1 MYDFSKQ
8 ISRFH
13 EDHVRL
19 TRDQQADM
27 RRRRELNLGRIET
40 GLAELGKPA
49 LVETITQGGYAQRT
63 MTQPPEAD
71 SDSRYDI
78 DLGVVFE
85 EDEAATPRTT
95 RGWVRDA
102 IARKATGMKNEPE
115 SKKKCVRVTYA
126 DGYQCDFPVFR
137 RMEEAEGWTYELAS
151 GDEWVASDPL
161 AMNLWVDERVT
172 ALSPEASGS
181 RQLRRIVRLVKYVCK
196 VHAYRT
202 DRKFP
207 AGLVATALAIEAYVA
222 RADRDDLSLRETLRS
237 LARRSKHTPV
247 MANGVQV
254 SDEKDIERIGRLIEQ
269 AVDALKALD
278 DLDAADAAAKDARKA
293 WRSVFRHSF
302 FDEPVEATKGL
313 AAALET
319 KSAFG
324 AGLAAPA
331 ILGSQVAA
339 SVSDTERVD
348 RLRAAAEVKRSSG
361 GGQAPWTDR

>member
-1 MYDFSKQ
+1 MYDFSKE

-13 EDHVRL
+13 ENHVRL

-27 RRRRELNLGRIET
+27 RRRRELNLGRIEA
-40 GLAELGKPA
+40 GLAELGKPS

-71 SDSRYDI
+71 DESRYDI

-85 EDEAATPRTT
+85 EHDAATPRTT

-137 RMEEAEGWTYELAS
+137 RMEEAEGWTYELAC

-161 AMNLWVDERVT
+161 AMNLWIDGRVT
-172 ALSPEASGS
+172 ALSPETSGS
-181 RQLRRIVRLVKYVCK
+181 RQLRRIIRLVKYVCK
-196 VHAYRT
+196 VHAHRT

-207 AGLVATALAIEAYVA
+207 AGLVATALAVEAYVA
-222 RADRDDLSLRETLRS
+222 KADRDDLSLRETLRN
-237 LARRSKHTPV
+237 LARRSKHSLV
-247 MANGVQV
+247 FANGVQI
-254 SDEKDIERIGRLIEQ
+254 SDEKDVDRIGRLIEQ
-269 AVDALKALD
+269 AADAVRALD
-278 DLDAADAAAKDARKA
+278 GLDAVGATAKDGRRA
-293 WRSVFRHSF
+293 WRGLFRHSS
-302 FDEPVEATKGL
+302 FDEPAEATNAL

-319 KSAFG
+319 KSV
-324 AGLAAPA
+324 GLAAPA
-331 ILGSQVAA
+331 LASSTVAA
-339 SVSDTERVD
+339 LAASDRD
-348 RLRAAAEVKRSSG
+348 ARLHAAVEARQNTG
-361 GGQAPWTDR
+361 GGAKPWAE